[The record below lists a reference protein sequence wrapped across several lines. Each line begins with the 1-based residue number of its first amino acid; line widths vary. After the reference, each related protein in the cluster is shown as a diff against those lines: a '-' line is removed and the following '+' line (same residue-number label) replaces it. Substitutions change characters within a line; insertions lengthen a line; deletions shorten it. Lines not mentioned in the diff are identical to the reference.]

1 MLSIRNGP
9 GSTNPSFR
17 RPISTGATSS
27 GGDKDFDSRNG
38 VIRIG
43 QMESSTT
50 DSDWTNS
57 KKSVGKIEIA
67 KDVLVES
74 PV

>member
-1 MLSIRNGP
+1 VLSIRNGP

-27 GGDKDFDSRNG
+27 GDKDFDSRNG